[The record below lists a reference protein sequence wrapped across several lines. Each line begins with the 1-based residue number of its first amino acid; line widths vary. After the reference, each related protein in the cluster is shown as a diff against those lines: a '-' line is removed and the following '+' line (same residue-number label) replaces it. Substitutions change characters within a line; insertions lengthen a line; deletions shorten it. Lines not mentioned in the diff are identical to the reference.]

1 VCAYLSVRWSL
12 NLVCLSA
19 PKKCPYHDSVISH
32 FKKRKFSQNIFFLDL
47 KLTWILCEFL
57 NSTFLVQPSRWSQKQ
72 GLGVCRRFRN
82 RCHGSCVL
90 CLPWWKVPLK
100 QKGTS
105 HVPWP
110 TSQALYN
117 LAKTS
122 ANVVLKWRLIGNFR
136 LCVKQVF
143 MQNHSYENA
152 FSLQVHFHSNQ
163 THFHMKGFA
172 WRLVLKQRQGISEMG
187 YLSIFLFFFFNKN
200 KKSTF
205 SSNRKLLGELPCKKK
220 FGLGT

>member
-1 VCAYLSVRWSL
+1 VPIPWFCYFTF
-12 NLVCLSA
+12 
-19 PKKCPYHDSVISH
+19 K
-32 FKKRKFSQNIFFLDL
+32 KKRKFSQNIFFFLDL

-57 NSTFLVQPSRWSQKQ
+57 NSTFLVQPSRWSGKQ
-72 GLGVCRRFRN
+72 GLAVCRRFRN

-90 CLPWWKVPLK
+90 LLCLPWRKVPLK

-163 THFHMKGFA
+163 TRFHMKGFA
-172 WRLVLKQRQGISEMG
+172 WRLVLKQRHKVSWKWVIWAFFF
-187 YLSIFLFFFFNKN
+187 FLFFFQ
-200 KKSTF
+200 
-205 SSNRKLLGELPCKKK
+205 
-220 FGLGT
+220 